1 MNLHNSNKKK
11 LDLCFC
17 LNSIILKLQI
27 PTNCRKRANF
37 EHVKRGEKYVKMM
50 VDDFGYTFSN
60 ALTLNN
66 GDVRWRCSKK
76 SSKEKCRVS
85 AITSYDW
92 IVRQNYQH
100 THPP

>member
-1 MNLHNSNKKK
+1 MFEFHNFKIADS
-11 LDLCFC
+11 
-17 LNSIILKLQI
+17 
-27 PTNCRKRANF
+27 TNCRKRANF